1 MQRKNRDLHLEK
13 LKGGLH
19 ENDGMK
25 IDAFFE
31 ALSERIDL
39 PILSKVLLIQ
49 HFIDGFDYYLERGY
63 EVSEICRLL
72 NPDHLGTFYN
82 GRKRKPYSLDNAA
95 IVYPLGMKYGQ
106 MPMFRLS
113 AELKEN
119 VEPVLLQL
127 ALDFTIKRFP
137 TFSAVIKNGF
147 FWHYL
152 ETSNALSLVEEEK
165 DIPCKP
171 ISIILRSYRSMR
183 VLYYRKRIS
192 VEFFHVLTDGSGGMV
207 FLKTLLAE
215 YLRLKQ
221 IEVKKEK
228 GVLDVD
234 EEAGEEELVNEFA
247 NAKGEAS
254 LSSFVDRKSLQ
265 IDGKLSRLHL
275 RKIVHFEMDPAAL
288 RETAHAHGGTVT
300 AYTAAIIFM
309 AARQCICKKEGIFN
323 IQIPVNMR
331 KFNGSKTLR
340 NYSMYFNASME
351 ISKISDLE
359 ALVKDIDVQIKE
371 KGSEKMMNQMMMTTG
386 RLISSLSFIPLFL
399 KVPIMQAVYGYLG
412 NSIIGCNLSNLGVV
426 DFPEG
431 MKEEIEKIYFVMPPG
446 SPNRF
451 TTTLV
456 SAGDTCVFSL
466 MRSGDDPSIEEELYR
481 LLNEEGLIRQV
492 EGSVD
497 YES

>member
-1 MQRKNRDLHLEK
+1 MQRKNRDLYLEK
-13 LKGGLH
+13 LKGGLS
-19 ENDGMK
+19 EQDGMM

-31 ALSERIDL
+31 SLSDRIDL
-39 PILSKVLLIQ
+39 PILNKTLLIQ
-49 HFIDGFDYYLERGY
+49 HFIDGFEYYLERGD
-63 EVSEICRLL
+63 EVSHICELL
-72 NPDHLGTFYN
+72 NPDSLGTFYN
-82 GRKRKPYSLDNAA
+82 GRKRRPYSLDNAA

-119 VEPVLLQL
+119 IEPVLLQL

-152 ETSNALSLVEEEK
+152 ETTNVLALVEEEK

-192 VEFFHVLTDGSGGMV
+192 VEFFHVLTDGTGGMV

-215 YLRLKQ
+215 YLRLKG
-221 IEVKKEK
+221 IEVKKEN
-228 GVLDVD
+228 GVLDVNGEVD
-234 EEAGEEELVNEFA
+234 EAELVNEFA

-254 LSSFVDRKSLQ
+254 LSTFVDKKSLQ
-265 IDGKLSRLHL
+265 IEGKLSRLNL
-275 RKIVHFEMDPAAL
+275 TKIVHFEMDPEKL
-288 RETAHAHGGTVT
+288 RETAHRHGGTVT
-300 AYTAAIIFM
+300 AYVTALIFM
-309 AARQCICKKEGIFN
+309 AARKCIRRKEGIFN

-340 NYSMYFNASME
+340 NYSMYFNASKD
-351 ISKISDLE
+351 ISQISDME
-359 ALVKDIDVQIKE
+359 SLVRDIDVQIRE

-386 RLISSLSFIPLFL
+386 QLISTLSFIPLFL
-399 KVPIMQAVYGYLG
+399 KVPIMQMVYGYLG
-412 NSIIGCNLSNLGVV
+412 NSIIGCNLSNLGVL

-431 MKEEIEKIYFVMPPG
+431 MKEAIEKIYFVMPPG
-446 SPNRF
+446 TPNRF
-451 TTTLV
+451 TTTL
-456 SAGDTCVFSL
+456 ATANGICVFSV

-481 LLNEEGLIRQV
+481 LLDEEGLIEEV